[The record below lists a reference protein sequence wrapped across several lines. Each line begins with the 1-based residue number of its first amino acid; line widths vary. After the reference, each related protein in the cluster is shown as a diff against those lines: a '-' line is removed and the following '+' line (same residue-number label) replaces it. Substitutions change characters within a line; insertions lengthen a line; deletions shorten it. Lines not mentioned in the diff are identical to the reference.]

1 MMPKPQKLPLKA
13 RLLYVLYW
21 LGGRGGNLDVFLAK
35 QLRHRQH
42 LPELYAHE
50 VIPGFRETEIRLTHC
65 PLGSWSAPMGDLF
78 VLLKAVVGFKAK
90 RILEIGSYRGDTARS
105 IAENIPD
112 DARVC
117 AVDIDPRHGAAY
129 RNTPWERKI
138 DRRTAAISRDLFKPS
153 EKFDLIF
160 IDANHEFEPVI
171 HDTEVAFEL
180 VAERGVII
188 WHDYR
193 DTGYFTGLGR
203 VSEALKHFTKTHAIV
218 SISGTSM
225 AMWSNVK
232 GWNTQEILASHGGKQ
247 SKSSTWDEEHVRG

>member
-1 MMPKPQKLPLKA
+1 MMPKPPGVPLKA
-13 RLLYVLYW
+13 RLLYLLYR
-21 LGGRGGNLDVFLAK
+21 LGGCGGNLDYFLSTK
-35 QLRHRQH
+35 LRHRRH

-50 VIPGFRETEIRLTHC
+50 VIPGFNESEIRLTHS

-138 DRRTAAISRDLFKPS
+138 DRRTAAFSRDVFEPN

-160 IDANHEFEPVI
+160 IDGNHEFDAVV
-171 HDTEVAFEL
+171 HDTAVAFEL
-180 VAERGVII
+180 VAEQGVIL
-188 WHDYR
+188 WHDYT
-193 DTGYFTGLGR
+193 DATYFSGLSR
-203 VSEALKHFTKTHAIV
+203 VPEALEQFTQKHAII
-218 SISGTSM
+218 SISGTTL
-225 AMWSNVK
+225 AVWSNVK
-232 GWNTQEILASHGGKQ
+232 GWDTREILAKHSGKQ
-247 SKSSTWDEEHVRG
+247 KKLSAWEEEQVRG

>member
-1 MMPKPQKLPLKA
+1 
-13 RLLYVLYW
+13 
-21 LGGRGGNLDVFLAK
+21 
-35 QLRHRQH
+35 
-42 LPELYAHE
+42 
-50 VIPGFRETEIRLTHC
+50 
-65 PLGSWSAPMGDLF
+65 MGDLF

-90 RILEIGSYRGDTARS
+90 RILEIGSYRGDTARA

-112 DARVC
+112 DARLC

-138 DRRTAAISRDLFKPS
+138 DRRTAAISRDLFQPG

-160 IDANHEFEPVI
+160 IDANHEFEAVI

-180 VAERGVII
+180 VAEQGVIF

-193 DTGYFTGLGR
+193 DKGYFNGLAR
-203 VSEALKHFTKTHAIV
+203 VPEALSHFAKTHAIV
-218 SISGTSM
+218 GVKGTSM

-232 GWNTQEILASHGGKQ
+232 GWNTQDLLVRHADRQ
-247 SKSSTWDEEHVRG
+247 SKSSAWDEEHVRG